1 MFLNALLLSAAVAS
15 GMAATV
21 PQVMHSSGGP
31 AQLQYMQRNIL
42 HSVNYEDTSK
52 ASNTS
57 PQQWTEDGLSHCGH
71 DMLYDDDHGPE
82 EPREWRWDEAQE
94 LFISGGDDAGE
105 DGGE

>member
-1 MFLNALLLSAAVAS
+1 MFLKALLLSGAVAS

-21 PQVMHSSGGP
+21 PQALHSSGGP

-42 HSVNYEDTSK
+42 HSVHYGDESTKTK

-57 PQQWTEDGLSHCGH
+57 PQQWAEDGLSHCGH

-82 EPREWRWDEAQE
+82 EPWEWSW
-94 LFISGGDDAGE
+94 GV
-105 DGGE
+105 